1 MLLLVLRNE
10 VEKEIE
16 DLDKWVLGDLEFSSL
31 IREDEEITEVDEE
44 VGGVADKLIIMV
56 LLSNWD
62 LGKKGFRRE
71 LRKRRDGW
79 K

>member
-56 LLSNWD
+56 
-62 LGKKGFRRE
+62 F
-71 LRKRRDGW
+71 
-79 K
+79 